1 VTTAPALAGPRVP
14 APPGEAGAGDV
25 HARLRDL
32 TLSLARR
39 SRLFRAGLVLVGINL
54 VLAVIGPWIAPKPL
68 IGAVAAPSLPPSG
81 DHWFG
86 TDPSGLDVFSRVIAA
101 PRIDI
106 TVAVFS
112 TVIAVVLGTAI
123 GLTVGFFHG
132 VVGEVVMRA
141 LDTLQAL
148 PGVLLVLIVVLLS
161 GQGTLNI
168 VLILGTLTVPL
179 YVRLVR
185 AEVLSLRE
193 LPFVEA
199 AVANGGSRTSVA
211 VRHVLPNA
219 LTPALALS
227 TVTMGYALLAVTGL
241 SFVGA
246 GVRPPAAEWG
256 GMISA
261 GANGI
266 GLGQWWMSVFP
277 GAAISL
283 SVFGFAVVG
292 EGFQRVLGRRM

>member
-1 VTTAPALAGPRVP
+1 MTAASAGLATGPALDPVAS
-14 APPGEAGAGDV
+14 AGDV

-32 TLSLARR
+32 VGQLVRR
-39 SRLFRAGLVLVGINL
+39 SWLFRVGLGLVAIDLL
-54 VLAVIGPWIAPKPL
+54 LAVIGPWIAPKPL
-68 IGAVAAPSLPPSG
+68 IGAVAAPSLPPSRA
-81 DHWFG
+81 HWFG
-86 TDPSGLDVFSRVIAA
+86 TDPSGLDVFSRVLAA

-106 TVAVFS
+106 T
-112 TVIAVVLGTAI
+112 IAVCATLIAVIIGTLIGLAI
-123 GLTVGFFHG
+123 GFFG
-132 VVGEVVMRA
+132 GWFGEAVMRI

-148 PGVLLVLIVVLLS
+148 PGIVLVMIIVLLA

-168 VLILGTLTVPL
+168 ILILGILTVPL

-193 LPFVEA
+193 RPFIEA
-199 AVANGGSRTSVA
+199 AVANGDSDWSVA
-211 VRHVLPNA
+211 LRHVLPNA

-227 TVTMGYALLAVTGL
+227 TVTMGYSLLAVTGL
-241 SFVGA
+241 SFIGA

-266 GLGQWWMSVFP
+266 GLGQWWMSLFP
-277 GAAISL
+277 GIAISL

-292 EGFQRVLGRRM
+292 EGFQRVLGRRL

>member
-1 VTTAPALAGPRVP
+1 MTAAVGLSGAAAIDAGLAID
-14 APPGEAGAGDV
+14 DV
-25 HARLRDL
+25 HPRLRDL
-32 TLSLARR
+32 VVTLFRR
-39 SRLFRAGLVLVGINL
+39 SWLFRIGLMLVAIDL
-54 VLAVIGPWIAPKPL
+54 VLAVIGPSIAPKPL
-68 IGAVAAPSLPPSG
+68 VGAEAAPNLAPSSA
-81 DHWFG
+81 HWFG
-86 TDPSGLDVFSRVIAA
+86 TDPSGLDVFSRVVAA

-106 TVAVFS
+106 TIAVFA
-112 TVIAVVLGTAI
+112 TLIAVVLGTVI
-123 GLTVGFFHG
+123 GLSISFFRGFI
-132 VVGEVVMRA
+132 GEAVMRI

-148 PGVLLVLIVVLLS
+148 PGVILVMIIVLLA
-161 GQGTLNI
+161 GQGTINI
-168 VLILGTLTVPL
+168 IVILGLLTVPL

-193 LPFVEA
+193 RPFVEA
-199 AVANGGSRTSVA
+199 AFANGDSKLSVA

-219 LTPALALS
+219 ITPALALS
-227 TVTMGYALLAVTGL
+227 TVTMGYSLLAVTGL
-241 SFVGA
+241 SFIGA

-277 GAAISL
+277 GLAISL

-292 EGFQRVLGRRM
+292 EGLQRVLGRRL

>member
-1 VTTAPALAGPRVP
+1 VTTAGVVLDRGPDQQPAA
-14 APPGEAGAGDV
+14 AATNV
-25 HARLRDL
+25 HVRLRDL
-32 TLSLARR
+32 TLSLVRR
-39 SRLFRAGLVLVGINL
+39 SWLFRIGLLLVTVNL
-54 VLAVIGPWIAPKPL
+54 VLAVVGPALAPRPL
-68 IGAVAAPSLPPSG
+68 IGAVAAPSLPPG
-81 DHWFG
+81 ADHWFG
-86 TDPSGLDVFSRVIAA
+86 TDPSGLDVFSRVVAA

-106 TVAVFS
+106 TIAVFS
-112 TVIAVVLGTAI
+112 TLIAVVLGTTI
-123 GLTVGFFHG
+123 GLTIGFFRG
-132 VVGEVVMRA
+132 PVGELVMRA

-148 PGVLLVLIVVLLS
+148 PGVLLVMIVVLLA
-161 GQGTLNI
+161 GQGTVHI
-168 VLILGTLTVPL
+168 ILILGTLTVPL

-199 AVANGGSRTSVA
+199 AVANGGSRVSVA

-241 SFVGA
+241 SFIGA

-277 GAAISL
+277 GLAISL

-292 EGFQRVLGRRM
+292 EGFQRVLGQRL